1 MPEAEYYVSP
11 IDVSKVLSSED
22 DKFFRLVMQ
31 HAYKSKNEQ
40 NKNWSLKSDI
50 VYGNIDFPLMAR
62 LGFMIQ
68 SDMSD
73 VYDSMLVHMFLPNT
87 FVEYNSERFH
97 KDSFTF
103 VLGESTN
110 AMLDRNKDNRKAK
123 IDAQPRL
130 LRFKKSKEV
139 IALGWKLEGKLVY
152 TNRNAVI
159 IFPMEEAHFITK
171 DEILKF
177 APNAAIWFDLIFQ

>member
-1 MPEAEYYVSP
+1 MGSIPNALETDLRTKPEAEYYISP
-11 IDVSKVLSSED
+11 SDITKVLTDED
-22 DKFFRLVMQ
+22 DKFLRLVMQ

-40 NKNWSLKSDI
+40 NKNWNLKSDI
-50 VYGNIDFPLMAR
+50 IYGNIDFPLMAA
-62 LGFMIQ
+62 LGFIIQ

-73 VYDSMLVHMFLPNT
+73 VYDSLLVHMQLPKT

-123 IDAQPRL
+123 IEAQPRL

-171 DEILKF
+171 E
-177 APNAAIWFDLIFQ
+177 